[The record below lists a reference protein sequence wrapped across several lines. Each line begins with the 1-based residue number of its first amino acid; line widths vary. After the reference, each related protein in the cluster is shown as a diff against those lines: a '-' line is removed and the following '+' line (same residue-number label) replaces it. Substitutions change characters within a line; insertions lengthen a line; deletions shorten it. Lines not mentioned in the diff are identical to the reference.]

1 MDLYYASDESR
12 LSIAHVLDDLC
23 ETHRLDGYSL
33 KAVGAGWWFR
43 IEGVP
48 VDAVVIRQGLE
59 QGELAARAIAAAE
72 FWAAKSGPG

>member
-23 ETHRLDGYSL
+23 ESHGLEGYSL

-48 VDAVVIRQGLE
+48 GDAGAIRQGLE
-59 QGELAARAIAAAE
+59 QGELAARAIAAAQ
-72 FWAAKSGPG
+72 FWAAKSGPS

>member
-23 ETHRLDGYSL
+23 EAHRLDGYSL

-59 QGELAARAIAAAE
+59 QGELAARAIAGAE